1 MHVSSDGHWAVK
13 SLGLLSEIDLK
24 PPGAGVRCLPLAV
37 GVDVGTSS
45 LKVVVLTGT
54 VIASSVRIPTAV
66 PTRTSDLWT
75 LFSEALTG
83 LLPPEARMQVGSL
96 CVSGRAPTLVG
107 IRADQEDGPVVGWQ
121 SSSTRGNERFYMDS
135 IAKSLA
141 TEDRGLYDACRF
153 FVNPHEFLTYRL
165 TGVIRSSTP
174 SELYHPWGGYMT
186 EATRRIR
193 EARVDTVRVAP
204 PAVVGSLIGTV
215 SKKAADGLGLDPST
229 RVVMGGWDFMVDL
242 LGSGIIAPGELLIRA
257 GTSLAVDALWSRPL
271 EAGGFF
277 SVPHFISGLF
287 VVGRVVRSS
296 LDHLGDFRVEGQE
309 VARPFRYDEQEMH
322 RIVEAIS
329 SLVNVM
335 GEPSVVAC
343 SGMNALDDGFFL
355 ALSQVLERGV
365 ERVSNPVA
373 EARGAAIVGSIASG
387 LTPTYEEHARTIRSE
402 REKIE
407 FE

>member
-1 MHVSSDGHWAVK
+1 
-13 SLGLLSEIDLK
+13 
-24 PPGAGVRCLPLAV
+24 LPLAV

-45 LKVVVLTGT
+45 LKAVVLTET
-54 VIASSVRIPTAV
+54 VVSSSVRIPIAV

-83 LLPPEARMQVGSL
+83 LLPPEARTQVGSL

-141 TEDRGLYDACRF
+141 TEDRDLYDECRF

-165 TGVIRSSTP
+165 SGVIRSSTP

-193 EARVDTVRVAP
+193 EARIDTAKVAP

-215 SKKAADGLGLDPST
+215 AKKAADELGLNPST
-229 RVVMGGWDFMVDL
+229 RVVMGGWDFMADL
-242 LGSGIIAPGELLIRA
+242 LGSGITAPGELLIRA

-271 EAGGFF
+271 EASGFF

-287 VVGRVVRSS
+287 VVGRIVRLASS
-296 LDHLGDFRVEGQE
+296 HSGNLGVQGRE
-309 VARPFRYDEQEMH
+309 VIPPPQYDEQEVH
-322 RIVEAIS
+322 RIAEAIS

-335 GEPSVVAC
+335 GEPSVVMC
-343 SGMNALDDGFFL
+343 SGMNALDDGFCL
-355 ALSQVLERGV
+355 MLSQVLERAV
-365 ERVSNPVA
+365 ERVSSPVA

-402 REKIE
+402 RETIE

>member
-1 MHVSSDGHWAVK
+1 
-13 SLGLLSEIDLK
+13 
-24 PPGAGVRCLPLAV
+24 
-37 GVDVGTSS
+37 
-45 LKVVVLTGT
+45 VVT
-54 VIASSVRIPTAV
+54 SSVRIPIAA

-107 IRADQEDGPVVGWQ
+107 IRVDQEDGPVVGWR
-121 SSSTRGNERFYMDS
+121 SNSMKGNERFYMDS

-141 TEDRGLYDACRF
+141 TEDRSLYDECRF

-193 EARVDTVRVAP
+193 EARIGVAKVAP
-204 PAVVGSLIGTV
+204 PVVVGSLIGNV
-215 SKKAADGLGLDPST
+215 SRNVADGLGLDPNT
-229 RVVMGGWDFMVDL
+229 RVVMGGWDFMADL
-242 LGSGIIAPGELLIRA
+242 LGSGLIAPGELLIRA
-257 GTSLAVDALWSRPL
+257 GTSLAVDALWSGPL
-271 EAGGFF
+271 ETSGFF

-287 VVGRVVRSS
+287 VVGRVVRPSIDY
-296 LDHLGDFRVEGQE
+296 LANLGAEGQE
-309 VARPFRYDEQEMH
+309 VTRPFRYNELEV
-322 RIVEAIS
+322 RKVVEAIS
-329 SLVNVM
+329 SLVDLM
-335 GEPSVVAC
+335 EEPSVVAC
-343 SGMNALDDGFFL
+343 SGMNALDDGFCL
-355 ALSQVLERGV
+355 ALSQVLERGI

-373 EARGAAIVGSIASG
+373 EARGAAIVGSISSG

-402 REKIE
+402 RETIG